1 MKENLDLVKVLN
13 DCHKGLDNHNEPCVL
28 DIYHVKTELE
38 INSTNG
44 IQQDT
49 VVVWKNTTLI

>member
-1 MKENLDLVKVLN
+1 MNENLDLVKVLK

-28 DIYHVKTELE
+28 VVYRVKTELE
-38 INSTNG
+38 INSTNC

-49 VVVWKNTTLI
+49 VVVWKGGKQ